1 MPQGV
6 GRIRFYDGNME
17 KPQITSKM
25 LSRILKYFTPYWKQ
39 MLAAL
44 TAILI
49 SSVFGMAPAI
59 FIKSIVDQALPHKDL
74 RLLYLLITWS
84 VLITI
89 LLGLLSLGQ
98 TYLNNWIAF
107 RIIFQ
112 MKNQM
117 YQKLQHMSL
126 SFFSAAKPG
135 EIVTRIT
142 SDIDGV
148 QDVFNTTVVNA
159 FSSVFTLA
167 ATSVVLIYM
176 NWKLAIL
183 SLFILPLYIFP
194 TRSVGKARWSIASQ
208 NQEKVSEL
216 NQIIQETL
224 SISGAALM
232 KIFTRERD
240 EYQKFV
246 NVNEEATE
254 LKIRDSLAGRWLFMT
269 VTAFTA
275 IGPMLIYLYG
285 GYLFIKG
292 EISIGAIIAFVAL
305 LSRMYGPVTQLSN
318 IHIDV
323 TRLLALFQRIFEY
336 YDQEQDIVERPDAI
350 KAPPFLGE
358 VSFDHVFFSYN
369 EQNAALVDISFSVKP
384 GMMVALVGASG
395 AGKTTVSY
403 LIPRLYEA
411 SKGSIKIDGIDIR
424 DLTLE
429 SLRRQIGMV
438 MQEPY
443 LFNDTIE
450 ENLRYSK
457 HDATAEE
464 LVAACKASYIHDFI
478 MGLPDQ
484 YRTVVGN
491 RGIKL
496 SGGEKQRVSIA
507 RVILKNPAILVLDEA
522 TSSLDSVSEMYIQ
535 KAMQPLMKGR
545 TSLVIA
551 HRLSTVL
558 AADQI
563 LVLNKGRIVETG
575 RHQELLEKNGL
586 YKKLYDTQ
594 FKSQDQNQKADTS
607 TAAGQSGNLGAV
619 ICAGINLT
627 SVPTAESLTDKTR

>member
-1 MPQGV
+1 M
-6 GRIRFYDGNME
+6 
-17 KPQITSKM
+17 
-25 LSRILKYFTPYWKQ
+25 
-39 MLAAL
+39 
-44 TAILI
+44 
-49 SSVFGMAPAI
+49 
-59 FIKSIVDQALPHKDL
+59 
-74 RLLYLLITWS
+74 
-84 VLITI
+84 
-89 LLGLLSLGQ
+89 
-98 TYLNNWIAF
+98 
-107 RIIFQ
+107 
-112 MKNQM
+112 
-117 YQKLQHMSL
+117 
-126 SFFSAAKPG
+126 
-135 EIVTRIT
+135 
-142 SDIDGV
+142 
-148 QDVFNTTVVNA
+148 
-159 FSSVFTLA
+159 
-167 ATSVVLIYM
+167 
-176 NWKLAIL
+176 
-183 SLFILPLYIFP
+183 
-194 TRSVGKARWSIASQ
+194 
-208 NQEKVSEL
+208 
-216 NQIIQETL
+216 
-224 SISGAALM
+224 
-232 KIFTRERD
+232 
-240 EYQKFV
+240 
-246 NVNEEATE
+246 
-254 LKIRDSLAGRWLFMT
+254 

-336 YDQEQDIVERPDAI
+336 YDQPEDIVERTDAVM
-350 KAPPFLGE
+350 APPFLGE

-369 EQNAALVDISFSVKP
+369 KQNTALVDLSFSVKP

-403 LIPRLYEA
+403 LIPRLYDV

-424 DLTLE
+424 DMTLE

-478 MGLPDQ
+478 MDLPDQ

-507 RVILKNPAILVLDEA
+507 RVILESPAILVLDEA

-535 KAMQPLMKGR
+535 KAMQPLIKGR
-545 TSLVIA
+545 TSFVIA

-563 LVLNKGRIVETG
+563 LVLNKGRVVETG

-594 FKSQDQNQKADTS
+594 FKSQY
-607 TAAGQSGNLGAV
+607 
-619 ICAGINLT
+619 
-627 SVPTAESLTDKTR
+627 